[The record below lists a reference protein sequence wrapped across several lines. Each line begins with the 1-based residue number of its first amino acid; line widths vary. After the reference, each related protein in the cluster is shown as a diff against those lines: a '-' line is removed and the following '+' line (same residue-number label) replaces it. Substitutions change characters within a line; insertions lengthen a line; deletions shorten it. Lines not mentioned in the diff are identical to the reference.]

1 LDLTIEKLIY
11 GGDGL
16 ARLPAD
22 DKGCGKA
29 VFVPFVL
36 EGEKV
41 TATVTEEKPG
51 FSRARVEGIV
61 EASPHRIEARCP
73 YFGRC
78 GGCHYQHSTY
88 EHQLEVKAAVLA
100 ENFRRLA
107 KVDLPAELQVHPSPP
122 WEYRNRTR
130 LQVRTRP
137 EFIMGY
143 FRHGSHEV
151 LPVEQC
157 PISSPLTNRAI
168 RAVWDLGREGLTPA
182 AVREVEFFAN
192 DSQVL
197 VEASCTPDLDPCE
210 LAKWGEELR
219 SRFREERGV
228 QSSAGARSEAH
239 PPEMRGLVAFP
250 VRSAWA
256 AQFPSQRKPIAV
268 VGTGDL
274 IYRTK
279 HAGFRVSAGSFFQ
292 VNRFLVDVLAALVVG
307 GRSGEVALDLF
318 AGVGLFSLALAASFR
333 HIVAVESSQRS
344 AADLKYISPP
354 NVKAVHSTVDEYLA
368 TRGAKVRPDLV
379 VVDPP
384 RAGLGERVAR
394 ALAKMNSRRLIYV
407 SCDPATLARDL
418 LHLRAGGYRLEQ
430 VHLVDLFPQSYHVES
445 VLHLS
450 R

>member
-1 LDLTIEKLIY
+1 
-11 GGDGL
+11 
-16 ARLPAD
+16 
-22 DKGCGKA
+22 
-29 VFVPFVL
+29 
-36 EGEKV
+36 
-41 TATVTEEKPG
+41 
-51 FSRARVEGIV
+51 
-61 EASPHRIEARCP
+61 
-73 YFGRC
+73 
-78 GGCHYQHSTY
+78 
-88 EHQLEVKAAVLA
+88 
-100 ENFRRLA
+100 
-107 KVDLPAELQVHPSPP
+107 
-122 WEYRNRTR
+122 
-130 LQVRTRP
+130 
-137 EFIMGY
+137 
-143 FRHGSHEV
+143 
-151 LPVEQC
+151 
-157 PISSPLTNRAI
+157 
-168 RAVWDLGREGLTPA
+168 
-182 AVREVEFFAN
+182 
-192 DSQVL
+192 
-197 VEASCTPDLDPCE
+197 
-210 LAKWGEELR
+210 
-219 SRFREERGV
+219 
-228 QSSAGARSEAH
+228 
-239 PPEMRGLVAFP
+239 MRGLVAFP